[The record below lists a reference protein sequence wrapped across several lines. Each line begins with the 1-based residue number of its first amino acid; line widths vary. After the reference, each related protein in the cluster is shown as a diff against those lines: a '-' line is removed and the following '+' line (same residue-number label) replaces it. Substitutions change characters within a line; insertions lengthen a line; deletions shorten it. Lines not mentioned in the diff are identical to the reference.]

1 MFRPSF
7 VIHFV
12 AHFNPEFCV
21 SPYEINVVRGFF
33 YLGHYFLFSL
43 QRKLGNSFRLHCPFF
58 SRIFNFPRF
67 AAINECREIPS
78 KSLCAYPPFT
88 CVELRSS
95 HLEIVSLTKGRRVNS
110 STNLKVVCIFYPP
123 PSHCVPPLLKML
135 PGFWFGKIE
144 RKKPKFTFQLVN
156 YLAPGVLSAAL
167 ALLHCQQGQLT
178 ILLGNDALC
187 LSIWDG
193 ED

>member
-1 MFRPSF
+1 MFRPSV

-12 AHFNPEFCV
+12 THFNPEFCV
-21 SPYEINVVRGFF
+21 SPYEINAVRVFLF
-33 YLGHYFLFSL
+33 WTLFSL
-43 QRKLGNSFRLHCPFF
+43 FSTAQTGQFFPFALSLFLSNFQF
-58 SRIFNFPRF
+58 SQICGYKRVSRNPL
-67 AAINECREIPS
+67 
-78 KSLCAYPPFT
+78 KVSLCAYPPFT

-95 HLEIVSLTKGRRVNS
+95 QLEIVSLTKGRRVNS
-110 STNLKVVCIFYPP
+110 STNLKVVCIFYPL
-123 PSHCVPPLLKML
+123 PSHCVPPLLKIL

-144 RKKPKFTFQLVN
+144 REKPKFTFQLVN
-156 YLAPGVLSAAL
+156 CLAPGVLSAAL